1 MATIHVGGIHPFAK
15 TVKSIEDAI
24 NMAMDDDTIV
34 LHKKRIVMAHGA
46 DVQKSLYIEGNN
58 CVISIPDRQVG
69 FQLSKGNFHLSNVNF
84 TLGMQNNAINIL
96 DTHFGKIY
104 LDNVQFHHAK
114 VRLREEFPSLQCSA
128 PAKGGSGTSI
138 YMNNCNCDYS
148 SINCKYLE
156 ISNSEIGRLYRP
168 ESSLLAN
175 NLVIKGQ
182 LTTSNTYVSCGN
194 TANITSLV
202 TAGQLR
208 LNGKYD
214 ISQITVTYSGIDNG
228 GKYISGSKVRKLLQE
243 WSENGNQNTD
253 NYLFTVFG
261 GKNYLS
267 ELTIHQIKLEQ
278 PDEKFKSYYK
288 RGWFNLSAT
297 SLSLDGS
304 SEIHLPQLDFP
315 SIVSGG
321 TISMSNIDDG
331 SDWQISEKTTLSNK
345 GSKSSL
351 FEEGSSDVKAN
362 NDSNVDPTKRNFGA
376 LAELNAMIGL
386 ANVKKQVQ
394 ADISQAVMQKTLRE
408 RGVQANNVA
417 SLHMVFAG
425 NPGTGKTHVARLV
438 AKLLYENGVLKTN
451 KCVEKQS
458 GDLVAGYVG
467 QTAQKTRKVVESA
480 LDGVLFIDEA
490 YTLTHQQG
498 NSFNDE
504 AVAELLKDM
513 DDHRDRLVVI
523 VAGYTDKMRDFF
535 RLSNPGLQ
543 SRFANWIDF
552 PDYTP
557 REMLQIAQYDL
568 NKANLQLAN
577 ADTAIALK
585 NSILNEL
592 GSLNKN
598 AGNGRFIRNCIEK
611 IQSAQ
616 NMRITGLG
624 ATAMQNMST
633 QEMMTIT
640 KADVIQGMNAVRTQ
654 EQNMT
659 GLQGMS

>member
-1 MATIHVGGIHPFAK
+1 MATITVGGVSLFGKHAK
-15 TVKSIEDAI
+15 NLEDAI
-24 NMAMDDDTIV
+24 TMSMDNDTIKI
-34 LHKKRIVMAHGA
+34 KKHHLTITHGI
-46 DVQKSLYIEGNN
+46 DVQKSLFIEGNG
-58 CVISIPDRQVG
+58 CVISIPDQAVG
-69 FQLSKGNFHLSNVNF
+69 FQLSKGDFHLSNVNF
-84 TLGMQNNAINIL
+84 ALGMQNNAINITK
-96 DTHFGKIY
+96 THFGKVY

-114 VRLREEFPSLQCSA
+114 VKLREEFPSLQCMA
-128 PAKGGSGTSI
+128 PDKGGSGTSI
-138 YMNNCNCDYS
+138 YMNNCNCDYA

-156 ISNSEIGRLYRP
+156 ISNSKIGRLYRP

-175 NLVIKGQ
+175 NLIIKGQ
-182 LTTSNTYVSCGN
+182 LIANNTYISCGN
-194 TANITSLV
+194 TANIASLI

-214 ISQITVTYSGIDNG
+214 ISQVTITYSGIDNG
-228 GKYISGSKVRKLLQE
+228 GRYVSGSKAQKLLRE
-243 WSENGNQNTD
+243 WVENGNQNAD
-253 NYLFTVFG
+253 NYLFTAFG
-261 GKNYLS
+261 GKDYLS

-278 PDEKFKSYYK
+278 LDEKFKTYYK
-288 RGWFNLSAT
+288 RGWFNLSNSA
-297 SLSLDGS
+297 LNLDGS
-304 SEIHLPQLDFP
+304 SEINLQQLDFP
-315 SIVSGG
+315 SVANGG
-321 TISMSNIDDG
+321 TISMSNVNDT
-331 SDWQISEKTTLSNK
+331 SDWQISAKTVLSNK
-345 GSKSSL
+345 GSNSSL
-351 FEEGSSDVKAN
+351 FEEGSSDVKADN
-362 NDSNVDPTKRNFGA
+362 NSNVDARKRNFGA

-523 VAGYTDKMRDFF
+523 VAGYTDKIRDFF

-624 ATAMQNMST
+624 DTAMQNMST

-640 KADVIQGMNAVRTQ
+640 KADVIQGMNAVRQQ